1 VNERIGDL
9 YSPLEEMKA
18 TVAGLVSMAWFF
30 DHGVMPAD
38 SEEEHYASYLG
49 GIFRSVRFGASEAH
63 GRAGMVELN
72 FARER
77 GAIRRDES
85 TGRWSVVTAKMRDSI
100 RELAGKALE
109 IERAGDRAA
118 AEALFAK
125 YGSVPADL
133 QKDLES
139 LRNVP
144 IEIEPVY
151 KNTW

>member
-1 VNERIGDL
+1 
-9 YSPLEEMKA
+9 
-18 TVAGLVSMAWFF
+18 MAWFF